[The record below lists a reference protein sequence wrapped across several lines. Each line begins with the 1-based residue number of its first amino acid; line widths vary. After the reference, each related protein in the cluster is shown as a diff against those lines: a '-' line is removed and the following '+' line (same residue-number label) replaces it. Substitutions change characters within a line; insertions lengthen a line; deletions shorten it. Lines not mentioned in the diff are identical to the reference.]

1 MLHSRKEKT
10 NKRISESEQQ
20 KLPNLKREKINWKK
34 KIKRTMECC
43 RPTDEGRQH
52 TVNRAHRHVF
62 LIITKNIQPG

>member
-1 MLHSRKEKT
+1 M
-10 NKRISESEQQ
+10 
-20 KLPNLKREKINWKK
+20 KK
-34 KIKRTMECC
+34 MGTMKNRTMECC

>member
-34 KIKRTMECC
+34 KIKRTSGTCGAKIKKKVQHLC
-43 RPTDEGRQH
+43 RSESRKENTG
-52 TVNRAHRHVF
+52 
-62 LIITKNIQPG
+62 